1 MLLPYLGNQNCS
13 NGMHLTFCGYVC
25 VFMEFSQ
32 ENNIW
37 LFLSRSS
44 LPNEV
49 KQMINYYIFY
59 DRVKTKQRAHYGYP
73 IYTYMAGLEK
83 VHWRPK
89 VLTHVLFFSS
99 SRSSGKRTWPMFLKA
114 SHGLVISYSQCT
126 VDRSGALLG
135 QSSYKTVHCAP
146 DLFYPI
152 MVIWVWHVKMT
163 KSQGDRTGIYPRE
176 GATLES
182 YQTCSEL
189 CISKK

>member
-1 MLLPYLGNQNCS
+1 
-13 NGMHLTFCGYVC
+13 
-25 VFMEFSQ
+25 
-32 ENNIW
+32 
-37 LFLSRSS
+37 
-44 LPNEV
+44 
-49 KQMINYYIFY
+49 
-59 DRVKTKQRAHYGYP
+59 
-73 IYTYMAGLEK
+73 
-83 VHWRPK
+83 
-89 VLTHVLFFSS
+89 
-99 SRSSGKRTWPMFLKA
+99 MFLKA